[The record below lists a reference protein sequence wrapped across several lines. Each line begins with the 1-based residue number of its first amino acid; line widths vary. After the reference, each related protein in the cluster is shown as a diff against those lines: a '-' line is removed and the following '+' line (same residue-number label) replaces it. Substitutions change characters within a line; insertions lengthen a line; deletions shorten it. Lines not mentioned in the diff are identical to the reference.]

1 MKHELFTA
9 IKAEQNYQN
18 AKKALIDELYTSILI
33 SVVDGVKTAQKTESG
48 LCYCVVNLG
57 AINENF
63 GSLSAETY
71 SQRAQAAA
79 VCNALKNSTGCIDL
93 VTRLKNM
100 YETHRVQRSN
110 GGPVVLNKA
119 TLAVIRNFLLE

>member
-1 MKHELFTA
+1 MKHELFAA
-9 IKAEQNYQN
+9 IKAEQNYRDT
-18 AKKALIDELYTSILI
+18 KKALIDELYTSILI
-33 SVVDGVKTAQKTESG
+33 SVVDGVRTAQKTESG
-48 LCYCVVNLG
+48 LQYCVVNLG
-57 AINENF
+57 AISENF

-79 VCNALKNSTGCIDL
+79 VCNALKSSSGCIDL

-119 TLAVIRNFLLE
+119 TLNVIRNFLLE